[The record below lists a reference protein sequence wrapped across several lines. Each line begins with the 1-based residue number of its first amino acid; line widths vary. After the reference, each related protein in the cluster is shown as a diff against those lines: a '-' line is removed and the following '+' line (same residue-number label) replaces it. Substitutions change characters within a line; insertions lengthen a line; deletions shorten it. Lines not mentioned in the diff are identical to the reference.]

1 MHVSGLSCTAI
12 STVPMAV
19 IPKMVP
25 HPSSN
30 TLLGHAA
37 VVPPNCCTVT
47 AANLLAPQ
55 LNMGDVHVCVCV
67 CLQKE
72 VFSSALKGIER

>member
-1 MHVSGLSCTAI
+1 MFLDYPALPSQLYQWLLSLRWFPTHL
-12 STVPMAV
+12 V
-19 IPKMVP
+19 I
-25 HPSSN
+25 HFF
-30 TLLGHAA
+30 GHAA